1 MTTPVPV
8 RRVVTG
14 HDTEGRAVVAM
25 DGPPPVVFTHPA
37 APGLAFHELWNTAQ
51 VPAPI
56 GPSDPD
62 PTLGRPLRTPP
73 PEGGTVIRVVDLP
86 PEDPA
91 APAPGPD
98 QVAALFALVGVEAH
112 AAGRGGAPPR
122 HPLMHR
128 TESVDYG
135 IVLSGEVTL
144 VLDEGEVRLR
154 AGDIVVQR
162 GTVHAWA
169 NRSGKP
175 CRMIF
180 VLVDGR
186 YAGDLAARL
195 G

>member
-1 MTTPVPV
+1 MTTPV

-14 HDTEGRAVVAM
+14 HDAEGRAVIAM
-25 DGPPPVVFTHPA
+25 DGPLPVVFTHPSA
-37 APGLAFHELWNTAQ
+37 SGLAFHEVWNTAE
-51 VPAPI
+51 VPAPVEAD
-56 GPSDPD
+56 GTD

-73 PEGGTVIRVVDLP
+73 PKGGTIIRVVDLP

-91 APAPGPD
+91 APAPGPE
-98 QVAALFALVGVEAH
+98 QVAALFALVGLEPH
-112 AAGRGGAPPR
+112 ATGHGGAPPR

-135 IVLSGEVTL
+135 IVLAGEVTL
-144 VLDEGEVRLR
+144 VLDEGKVQLR

-162 GTVHAWA
+162 GTIHAWA

-175 CRMIF
+175 CRMAF
-180 VLVDGR
+180 VLVDGH
-186 YAGDLAARL
+186 YAEDLAARL